1 MIDFQEQAIVAKR
14 IGFLKNYFSVE
25 IFEKLEV
32 FLLLYQF
39 KLMLKW
45 KHLTLQKNLHGNLFF
60 GYIVYN

>member
-39 KLMLKW
+39 KLRVKY
-45 KHLTLQKNLHGNLFF
+45 KHLGVQKNLHRNSFF
-60 GYIVYN
+60 GYIVLD